1 MFFQV
6 LSSRAP
12 VLPPGWRAETL
23 VSALSSG
30 KADASAAP
38 GDGAKLTIYSFLSST
53 TVIVPHGCRVQ
64 MSGGDVLGSHSVQ
77 VDPDADGP
85 QVEIR
90 AIPVLASIKVTS
102 AT

>member
-12 VLPPGWRAETL
+12 ALPQGWRAETL
-23 VSALSSG
+23 ISAFSSG
-30 KADASAAP
+30 KVDASAPP

-53 TVIVPHGCRVQ
+53 TVLVPAGCRVQ
-64 MSGGDVLGSHSVQ
+64 MSGGDILGSHSVR
-77 VDPDADGP
+77 VKPEADGP

-90 AIPVLASIKVTS
+90 AIPILASIKVRSS
-102 AT
+102 A